1 MKSRSWILLVMSLF
15 LACPLFAD
23 EDPIDMDEE
32 PDPSYWGERERF
44 IDYRPLVS
52 HDGDI
57 LYIYSEVPLVGLRV
71 MLKDM
76 NGMIVYSNVAS
87 IASKEK
93 IALPL
98 MIGSGSYIIEL
109 NESCSHNVLYGYI
122 TI

>member
-1 MKSRSWILLVMSLF
+1 MSLF
-15 LACPLFAD
+15 LVCPLFAD
-23 EDPIDMDEE
+23 EEPIDMDEE
-32 PDPSYWGERERF
+32 PSTDRWNRGNRS

-109 NESCSHNVLYGYI
+109 NESCSHNVLYGYM
-122 TI
+122 TINLYRS

>member
-57 LYIYSEVPLVGLRV
+57 LYIYSEVPLSGLQV
-71 MLKDM
+71 TVKDM
-76 NGMIVYSNVAS
+76 NGIVVYSNVLS
-87 IASKEK
+87 IAGGEK
-93 IALPL
+93 ISLLL
-98 MIGSGSYIIEL
+98 MIGEGSYVLEL
-109 NESCSHNVLYGYI
+109 DDFCHNVLYGSI
-122 TI
+122 SI

>member
-1 MKSRSWILLVMSLF
+1 MSLF

-44 IDYRPLVS
+44 IDYRPSVS

>member
-1 MKSRSWILLVMSLF
+1 MKSRSWILLLMILF

-23 EDPIDMDEE
+23 EEPIDMDEE
-32 PDPSYWGERERF
+32 PSTDSWNRGDRS

-98 MIGSGSYIIEL
+98 MIRSGSYIIEL

>member
-1 MKSRSWILLVMSLF
+1 MSWILLVMSLF

-71 MLKDM
+71 TVKDM
-76 NGMIVYSNVAS
+76 NGMVVYSNVLS
-87 IASKEK
+87 ITGGDKVVLDLDVVGGEFLL
-93 IALPL
+93 I
-98 MIGSGSYIIEL
+98 L
-109 NESCSHNVLYGYI
+109 NDNNRCLYGI
-122 TI
+122 FSLT